1 MLSPGPAKKVT
12 IHINED
18 TSSGEDFLSRE
29 IVSLL
34 LEQGIAGAT
43 VFYPAAG
50 FGSHHRF
57 HTHED
62 GSDSAQHMPVRIEFV
77 ETAEKVDAVAA
88 RCFANCLTDGLIEV
102 QETMILKAASGPA
115 Q

>member
-77 ETAEKVDAVAA
+77 ETAAKVDAVAPLL
-88 RCFANCLTDGLIEV
+88 RELLTDGLIEV

>member
-77 ETAEKVDAVAA
+77 ETAAKVDAVTPML
-88 RCFANCLTDGLIEV
+88 RELLTDGLIEV
-102 QETMILKAASGPA
+102 QETIILKAASGPA